1 MSKAILEAIVLSVMA
16 AVLVAVA
23 VVGVQRRNGWEY
35 VAPPF
40 VVVLLV
46 LVWFNLKGYVF
57 GGPGFTI
64 HPPEGK

>member
-1 MSKAILEAIVLSVMA
+1 MSKATLEAITFSAMAVVLVVMA
-16 AVLVAVA
+16 I
-23 VVGVQRRNGWEY
+23 VGFRRRNGWEY

-40 VVVLLV
+40 VVVALV